1 MVESDDFFPVASQN
15 NEGRERKLENWELKK
30 NFFGKTKTTTTT
42 NKHFMGVGVISQVM
56 L

>member
-30 NFFGKTKTTTTT
+30 NFFGKTKTATT
-42 NKHFMGVGVISQVM
+42 NKHFMGVGATTQVM